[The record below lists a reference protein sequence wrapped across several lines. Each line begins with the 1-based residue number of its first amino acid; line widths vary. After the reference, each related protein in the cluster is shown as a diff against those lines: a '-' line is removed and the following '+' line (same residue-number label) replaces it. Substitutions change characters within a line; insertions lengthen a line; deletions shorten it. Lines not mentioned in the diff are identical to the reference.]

1 MKKNRRLPAPKLCT
15 RAAWKSVPFEG
26 RRRWRKG
33 AKRNSW
39 GVAET
44 IPGQPCQLV
53 QTFRY
58 VSRERWAP
66 VLRIPCP
73 FLGAVRLADLPCVWG
88 VQLGDR
94 RIVVVSDGSAHGG
107 VQGHAVRGA
116 FIQDA
121 TRERMRLAL
130 LGMHHSVLP
139 SSHRMT
145 DRHSPAGTALPGSA
159 VFSARAPQIKQ
170 RKAAA
175 TKQDAGQQQN
185 RPEAGRHQVPFQ
197 ACMQRAIPVHETD
210 RMQAGEYPQG
220 RQPAQAAAEQQ
231 RAQDQGKEPAVA
243 HGPGRCRAHA
253 VFRRRDRFGNE
264 LPACGSDEFIK
275 TRL

>member
-1 MKKNRRLPAPKLCT
+1 MAE
-15 RAAWKSVPFEG
+15 SVGGKE
-26 RRRWRKG
+26 RKG
-33 AKRNSW
+33 IA
-39 GVAET
+39 G
-44 IPGQPCQLV
+44 V

-175 TKQDAGQQQN
+175 AKQDAGQQQD
-185 RPEAGRHQVPFQ
+185 RPEAGRHKIAF
-197 ACMQRAIPVHETD
+197 
-210 RMQAGEYPQG
+210 
-220 RQPAQAAAEQQ
+220 
-231 RAQDQGKEPAVA
+231 
-243 HGPGRCRAHA
+243 
-253 VFRRRDRFGNE
+253 
-264 LPACGSDEFIK
+264 
-275 TRL
+275 

>member
-1 MKKNRRLPAPKLCT
+1 M
-15 RAAWKSVPFEG
+15 PFEG

-39 GVAET
+39 GEAEA
-44 IPGQPCQLV
+44 IPRQPCQLV

-73 FLGAVRLADLPCVWG
+73 FLGAVRLADLPCV
-88 VQLGDR
+88 L
-94 RIVVVSDGSAHGG
+94 GSAAGRSAYRCRFRWFCSWGSAGACGSQSLHSRRYQRVHEAGAP
-107 VQGHAVRGA
+107 GHASQCVAIVSR
-116 FIQDA
+116 
-121 TRERMRLAL
+121 
-130 LGMHHSVLP
+130 
-139 SSHRMT
+139 RMT

-175 TKQDAGQQQN
+175 TKQDAGQQQD
-185 RPEAGRHQVPFQ
+185 RPEAGRHKIAFQ

-210 RMQAGEYPQG
+210 RMQAGEY
-220 RQPAQAAAEQQ
+220 
-231 RAQDQGKEPAVA
+231 
-243 HGPGRCRAHA
+243 
-253 VFRRRDRFGNE
+253 
-264 LPACGSDEFIK
+264 S
-275 TRL
+275 

>member
-15 RAAWKSVPFEG
+15 RAAWKSMPFEG

-39 GVAET
+39 GVAES

-73 FLGAVRLADLPCVWG
+73 FLGAVRLADLPCV
-88 VQLGDR
+88 L
-94 RIVVVSDGSAHGG
+94 GSAAGRSAYRCRFRWFCSWG
-107 VQGHAVRGA
+107 SAGACGCGA

-130 LGMHHSVLP
+130 LHASQCVAIVAQDGGQAQPCWHSAAGVSCFFCACP
-139 SSHRMT
+139 T
-145 DRHSPAGTALPGSA
+145 D
-159 VFSARAPQIKQ
+159 
-170 RKAAA
+170 KAA
-175 TKQDAGQQQN
+175 
-185 RPEAGRHQVPFQ
+185 
-197 ACMQRAIPVHETD
+197 
-210 RMQAGEYPQG
+210 
-220 RQPAQAAAEQQ
+220 
-231 RAQDQGKEPAVA
+231 
-243 HGPGRCRAHA
+243 
-253 VFRRRDRFGNE
+253 
-264 LPACGSDEFIK
+264 
-275 TRL
+275 